1 MLTRGS
7 TGQSVTHGRC
17 SYCPPGN
24 SPRYVLGAAC
34 HESQTGLPG
43 GGHGGQRLAVL
54 HLASSQ
60 QQRELMVAVCLL
72 CGAAR
77 DHQRLHCTSAALPF
91 PRQLPHRTPSYGA
104 NQEKAVAEAR
114 QGLVELSAF
123 SFVPVLEGLM
133 RMIES
138 LQEVRTGR
146 QLWHTCT
153 LATCMGRWPQAVEPC
168 WPMVV
173 VVLNVR
179 RPWQALGRCRSM
191 TSHF

>member
-1 MLTRGS
+1 MSQLQLENLVLKPKWVRCGDLLTRGS
-7 TGQSVTHGRC
+7 TGQSVPHGRC

-34 HESQTGLPG
+34 HESKTGLPG
-43 GGHGGQRLAVL
+43 GEHGGQRLAVL

-60 QQRELMVAVCLL
+60 QQRELIVAVCLL

-91 PRQLPHRTPSYGA
+91 PRQLPHRTTSYGA

-138 LQEVRTGR
+138 LQEVRTGPSTVAHMYTGH
-146 QLWHTCT
+146 LHGHV
-153 LATCMGRWPQAVEPC
+153 AP
-168 WPMVV
+168 
-173 VVLNVR
+173 
-179 RPWQALGRCRSM
+179 S
-191 TSHF
+191 S